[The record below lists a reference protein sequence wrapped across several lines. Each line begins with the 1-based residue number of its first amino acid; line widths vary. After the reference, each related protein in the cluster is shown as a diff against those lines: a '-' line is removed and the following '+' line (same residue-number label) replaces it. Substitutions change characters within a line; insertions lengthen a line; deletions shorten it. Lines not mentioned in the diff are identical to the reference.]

1 VIYIAYMAKC
11 WCKTCEG
18 SRFHEF
24 ILY

>member
-11 WCKTCEG
+11 WCKTCGG